1 MLSLQTI
8 IREQATMKIFRQ
20 LRWKLTL
27 SYTLVTVGALLVITL
42 ILGGIAFTQVFIPI
56 QSFTPDQMIDAW
68 MNSRIPST
76 YPMLCQIL
84 SQSPVDTE
92 LLKVYLEDPQSN
104 INDVSL
110 FRIGALDFWVTTK
123 ASIRLSI
130 FGPDGILLGTSVP
143 DDPLIGSAIGRSFDP
158 GQVPGLEDPFRAAQ
172 AGDTTPS
179 HLYTELVPN
188 QKIVFAA
195 PAFNRASGYE
205 DQVVGVVVI
214 IFDAIPTEE
223 DIPAYTLSLAIG
235 SLFLFLLGT
244 GLMGAIFG
252 YFFSHGLA
260 QRFDRLSSTTDRWSE
275 GDFSKY
281 IEDATGDEISHFAQR
296 LNNMARQLQGLLR
309 RRQDMAVSEERNRLA
324 RDLHDSAKQQA
335 LAASFELGTALT
347 LYERDPQEAKKHLA
361 EADMLV
367 DSVRRELTD
376 LVEELR
382 PQSMDG
388 EDFSEVLKGYG
399 REWSH
404 RSGIRLNVHVE
415 GNDENLQ
422 PVTRET
428 LFRIAQEALANV
440 ARHSSASQAE
450 VSIDYGKDTVTLV
463 IKDDGRGF
471 DTSAPHSGLGLHSMQ
486 ERAESLGGS
495 FSVASEPGRGTRI
508 VVALPGSS

>member
-1 MLSLQTI
+1 
-8 IREQATMKIFRQ
+8 MKIFRQ

-42 ILGGIAFTQVFIPI
+42 ILGGIVFTQVFIPV
-56 QSFTPDQMIDAW
+56 QYFAPEQMIDAW
-68 MNSRIPST
+68 MNSRISSN
-76 YPMLCQIL
+76 YLILCQLL

-104 INDVSL
+104 INEVSL

-123 ASIRLSI
+123 ASIRLSL
-130 FGPDGILLGTSVP
+130 FSPDGILLGTSVP

-158 GQVPGLEDPFRAAQ
+158 RQVPGLEAPFRAAQ

-205 DQVVGVVVI
+205 DQVAGIVVI

-223 DIPAYTLSLAIG
+223 DIPAYTLSLAVTSLIIFLIG
-235 SLFLFLLGT
+235 A

-252 YFFSHGLA
+252 SYFAHGLVT
-260 QRFDRLSSTTDRWSE
+260 RFNRLSAATDLWSE

-296 LNNMARQLQGLLR
+296 LNNMARQLQSLLR

-361 EADMLV
+361 EADTLV
-367 DSVRRELTD
+367 DSVRRELTN
-376 LVEELR
+376 LVDELR

-388 EDFSEVLKGYG
+388 EDFSEILKGYG
-399 REWSH
+399 MEWSH
-404 RSGIRLNVHVE
+404 RSGIKLNVHVD
-415 GNDENLQ
+415 GSVENLQ

-440 ARHSSASQAE
+440 ARHSAASQAE
-450 VSIDYGKDTVTLV
+450 ISIDYEKDSVTLV

-495 FSVASEPGRGTRI
+495 FSVASEPGRGTHI
-508 VVALPGSS
+508 VVALPRSS

>member
-1 MLSLQTI
+1 
-8 IREQATMKIFRQ
+8 MKISRQ
-20 LRWKLTL
+20 LRWKMTL

-42 ILGGIAFTQVFIPI
+42 ILGGIAFTRVFIPV
-56 QSFTPDQMIDAW
+56 QYFAPDQMIDDW
-68 MNSRIPST
+68 MNSRTPST
-76 YPMLCQIL
+76 YPTLCQLL

-92 LLKVYLEDPQSN
+92 LLNVYLKDPQSN
-104 INDVSL
+104 INEVTL

-130 FGPDGILLGTSVP
+130 ISPDGILLGTSVP
-143 DDPLIGSAIGRSFDP
+143 DDPLFGSAIGRSFDP
-158 GQVPGLEDPFRAAQ
+158 GQVPGLEAPFRAAQ
-172 AGDTTPS
+172 AGDMTPS

-188 QKIVFAA
+188 QKIAFAA
-195 PAFNRASGYE
+195 PLFNRASGYE

-252 YFFSHGLA
+252 SYFAHGLA
-260 QRFDRLSSTTDRWSE
+260 TRFNRLSAATDLWSE
-275 GDFSKY
+275 GDFTKHIDDS
-281 IEDATGDEISHFAQR
+281 TGDEISQFAGR
-296 LNNMARQLQGLLR
+296 LNNMARQLKSLLR

-347 LYERDPQEAKKHLA
+347 LYERNPQEAKKHLA
-361 EADMLV
+361 EADTLV
-367 DSVRRELTD
+367 DSVRRELTN
-376 LVEELR
+376 LVDELR

-388 EDFSEVLKGYG
+388 EDFSETLKRYG
-399 REWSH
+399 LEWSH
-404 RSGIRLNVHVE
+404 RSGIKLNVHVD
-415 GNDENLQ
+415 GSDVDLQ
-422 PVTRET
+422 PITRET

-450 VSIDYGKDTVTLV
+450 ISIEYGKDAVTLV

-471 DTSAPHSGLGLHSMQ
+471 DTSMPHSGLGLHSMQ
-486 ERAESLGGS
+486 ERAESFGGS
-495 FSVASEPGRGTRI
+495 ISVASEPGRGTRI
-508 VVALPGSS
+508 VVALPRSN